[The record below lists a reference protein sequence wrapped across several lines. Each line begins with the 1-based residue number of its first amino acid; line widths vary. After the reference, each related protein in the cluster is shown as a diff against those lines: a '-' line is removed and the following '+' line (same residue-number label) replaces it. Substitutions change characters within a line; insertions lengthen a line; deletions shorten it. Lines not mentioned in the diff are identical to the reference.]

1 MKDLNDVLAFTH
13 VADLGSFT
21 AAAARLGWPKSSVS
35 ERVARLEAELG
46 ARLLERST
54 RRVRL
59 TIVGERYHEHARRVL
74 FELEQASATVEVFR
88 SAPCGALRISASVVL
103 GQTLLAPLVLE
114 YVAAF
119 PEVSVFADFSNRR
132 VDLLEEGFDVA
143 VRAGTLPESSL
154 VARRIGQAGAGLYAA
169 PAYLAQ
175 HGRPEE
181 AEALRRHVLIDSAAQ
196 AQTRSWTLQH
206 AHSGQVQ
213 QLDGLAFRLVS
224 NDTPTLQAAAS
235 AGLGIASLA
244 HFAARPDVEAGRLV
258 PVLPDWWTRRLEI
271 HAVFPSFKSL
281 SPAVRAFVDLIAEQ
295 LPARLAHNA
304 APTEPSL

>member
-59 TIVGERYHEHARRVL
+59 TVVGERYHEHARRVL

-175 HGRPEE
+175 HGRPED
-181 AEALRRHVLIDSAAQ
+181 ADALRRHVLIDSAAQ

-206 AHSGQVQ
+206 AQGGQVQ
-213 QLDGLAFRLVS
+213 QLDGLGFRLVS
-224 NDTPTLQAAAS
+224 NDTPTLQAAAC

-281 SPAVRAFVDLIAEQ
+281 SPAVRAFVDLIAEH

-304 APTEPSL
+304 APD